1 MSITEASRE
10 HMKRL
15 FTESFSVGDIAEPL
29 VSFDATSD
37 AAEVRRVMLERAYQV
52 VGLREHGVTVGYVK
66 REELGD
72 GTCAEYLCH
81 FDATEVVS
89 EALCFPKLVGLLGH
103 LPRLFV
109 TCFGRVGGI
118 VTRSDLQKPPVRM
131 WLFGMI
137 TILEMGLTRLIETR
151 FPDGRWRDCVS
162 PGRLQK
168 AEALLEERKRRNQEL
183 DLIDCLQFSDKGQI
197 TLKDESLR
205 EQVGYAS
212 RRRGED
218 AIKRLEALRNNLA
231 HSQDIV
237 SCDWETIVQLTEN
250 LDKIL
255 GVQEGG

>member
-1 MSITEASRE
+1 
-10 HMKRL
+10 MKRL
-15 FTESFSVGDIAEPL
+15 FTEYFSVGDIAEPL
-29 VSFDATSD
+29 VSFDATSS
-37 AAEVRRVMLERAYQV
+37 ATEVRQVMEEQAYQV
-52 VGLREHGVTVGYVK
+52 VGLRKDGVTIGYVK
-66 REELGD
+66 QEDLSDGACGD
-72 GTCAEYLCH
+72 YLCG
-81 FDATEVVS
+81 FDDTEVVS
-89 EALCFPKLVGLLGH
+89 EALCFPRLVELLSH

-109 TCFGRVGGI
+109 TSFGRVGGI

-137 TILEMGLTRLIETR
+137 TILEMGLTRLVEMR
-151 FPDGRWRDCVS
+151 FPNGKWRDCLS
-162 PGRLQK
+162 ESRLRK

-218 AIKRLEALRNNLA
+218 AIKRLEALRNSLA
-231 HSQDIV
+231 HSQNIV
-237 SCDWETIVQLTEN
+237 SCDWETIVQLTKN

-255 GVQEGG
+255 SVHESGQTGTR

>member
-1 MSITEASRE
+1 ME
-10 HMKRL
+10 
-15 FTESFSVGDIAEPL
+15 
-29 VSFDATSD
+29 
-37 AAEVRRVMLERAYQV
+37 ERAYQV
-52 VGLREHGVTVGYVK
+52 VGLRENGVTVGYVK
-66 REELGD
+66 RADLGD
-72 GTCAEYLCH
+72 GACGDYPCE
-81 FDATEVVS
+81 FDGAEVVS
-89 EALCFPKLVGLLGH
+89 ETLCFPRLVGLLSH
-103 LPRLFV
+103 VPRLFV

-137 TILEMGLTRLIETR
+137 TILEMGLARLIETR
-151 FPDGRWRDCVS
+151 FPDGNWRDCLS
-162 PGRLQK
+162 EGRLRK

-197 TLKDESLR
+197 TLKDELLR
-205 EQVGYAS
+205 EQVGYVS

-218 AIKRLEALRNNLA
+218 TIKRLEALRNNLA

-255 GVQEGG
+255 GVQESG